1 MWITDP
7 LDDAVVPVDP
17 ASNTVLAPVPVGR
30 GAAGVAAGPGAV
42 WVANA
47 IDGTVSRIDPG
58 SPTLVS
64 TIDVGGIPHELSVD
78 DRGVWVT
85 THAR

>member
-1 MWITDP
+1 
-7 LDDAVVPVDP
+7 L
-17 ASNTVLAPVPVGR
+17 LAPVPVGR
-30 GAAGVAAGPGAV
+30 GAAGVAVGAGAV

-58 SPTLVS
+58 TRRMIG
-64 TIDVGGIPHELSVD
+64 TIEVGGVPHELSVD
-78 DRGVWVT
+78 QRGVWVT

>member
-1 MWITDP
+1 V
-7 LDDAVVPVDP
+7 AV
-17 ASNTVLAPVPVGR
+17 
-30 GAAGVAAGPGAV
+30 GAGAV

-58 SPTLVS
+58 TRR
-64 TIDVGGIPHELSVD
+64 TIGTIEVGGVPHELSVD
-78 DRGVWVT
+78 QRGVWVT